1 MSGSKSIWMWVLCC
15 HEPKGLGDESMA
27 GPNRVRVWV
36 LPWLGSIVFIFG
48 FASGPKTLVFDA

>member
-1 MSGSKSIWMWVLCC
+1 MWVLCC